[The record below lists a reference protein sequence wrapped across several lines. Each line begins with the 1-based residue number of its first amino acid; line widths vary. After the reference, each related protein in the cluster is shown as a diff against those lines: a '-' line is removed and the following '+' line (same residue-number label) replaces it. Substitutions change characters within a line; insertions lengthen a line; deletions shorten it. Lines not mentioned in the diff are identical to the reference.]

1 MKILNSIINWELWQ
15 KLKAQKAGIKTEY
28 AFTEGK
34 VKDVKT
40 INICLGVG
48 MNQIFP
54 EYTTI
59 IISNSIL
66 DTPIEADSIELG
78 EHLTKPGFIK
88 KRLAIRNKNNSEHS
102 E

>member
-15 KLKAQKAGIKTEY
+15 KLKAQKAGIKTDY

-40 INICLGVG
+40 ISVCLGVG
-48 MNQIFP
+48 INQIFP

-59 IISNSIL
+59 IISNNIL
-66 DTPIEADSIELG
+66 DAPIEPEAIELG
-78 EHLTKPGFIK
+78 EHLTKPGFVK
-88 KRLAIRNKNNSEHS
+88 KRLNIRNKNNSEHN